1 MTEETG
7 MTEEMSYEEKVAELE
22 SLLRRLDDG
31 SIPMDQLAA
40 DVKRGARLIKEVEGK
55 LREVEA
61 EVRDAFKEL
70 EVSEE
75 AL

>member
-31 SIPMDQLAA
+31 SIPMDQLSA
-40 DVKRGARLIKEVEGK
+40 DVKRGADLIKEVEGK